1 MENSKL
7 KHGLVK
13 PSDGFSRLEY
23 KPLPRRPSLDER
35 VMKID
40 EKDFIGM
47 NRLLMN
53 IKSTGVDEKNNYN
66 ISPQGIPVD
75 KSKTPNQIQSTTE
88 VSRKDKIY
96 AQQRRGTMDGFKRQE
111 KMMSER
117 TKGDE
122 WSQNQTKDQ
131 DLGSLA
137 MRKASDNYGKFT
149 KKGQSTKMSI
159 SDLWGNSQYRDIMR
173 YSKLGKTGTVFLV

>member
-1 MENSKL
+1 MKNSKS
-7 KHGLVK
+7 KHRLVK

-40 EKDFIGM
+40 EKDIIGM
-47 NRLLMN
+47 NRLFMN
-53 IKSTGVDEKNNYN
+53 IKSTGVDEQQNNN
-66 ISPQGIPVD
+66 ISPQDNPVD
-75 KSKTPNQIQSTTE
+75 KSRPPNQIHSTTA
-88 VSRKDKIY
+88 VSRTEKIY
-96 AQQRRGTMDGFKRQE
+96 AQQRRGTMEGFKRQE
-111 KMMSER
+111 KMMSEK

-149 KKGQSTKMSI
+149 KKGKSTKMSI

>member
-1 MENSKL
+1 MENLKSK
-7 KHGLVK
+7 HRLVK
-13 PSDGFSRLEY
+13 PSDGFPRLEY
-23 KPLPRRPSLDER
+23 KPLPRRPSLDEK
-35 VMKID
+35 VMNID
-40 EKDFIGM
+40 EKDVIGM

-53 IKSTGVDEKNNYN
+53 IKSTSIYEQQNYN
-66 ISPQGIPVD
+66 LYPQGYPVGN
-75 KSKTPNQIQSTTE
+75 SRTPNQVQPTTE
-88 VSRKDKIY
+88 VSRTDKIY

-122 WSQNQTKDQ
+122 WSQNHTKDQ